1 MHIELHRSLDGALIT
16 KSGTSEEIM
25 SILLLGDIE
34 AIGGRRNLNPKEV
47 AKRTEISYEKLLTE
61 TGLDKG
67 NVLRVVT
74 SDDHV
79 TNIEEKKSP
88 TTRRCMDKERKVMC
102 ARDKVSAR
110 SYLGM

>member
-1 MHIELHRSLDGALIT
+1 M
-16 KSGTSEEIM
+16 
-25 SILLLGDIE
+25 
-34 AIGGRRNLNPKEV
+34 
-47 AKRTEISYEKLLTE
+47 
-61 TGLDKG
+61 GLDKG

-79 TNIEEKKSP
+79 INIEEKKSP